1 MTKELI
7 TLLEDQQVGVV
18 RQDPRGRLSFTYD
31 DSWRHARNAYPL
43 SISMPLAAAHHPHAK
58 ISPFLWN
65 LLPDNE
71 VILTRWGRRFQ
82 VSPGNAF
89 ALMGAVG
96 EDCAGAVRFIR
107 EGRLDEV
114 PREGDGGVEWLD
126 EAAVAARL
134 RALREDI
141 SAWRRLGDEGQFSL
155 AGAQPKTAL
164 LFDGKRWGLPSGR
177 IPTTHIL
184 KPAVTDLDGH
194 PENEHF
200 CLDLAESLGLIAAA
214 TDVAH
219 FGSEVALVVERYDR
233 LTTDAGI
240 RRVHQEDFCQALAV
254 APSNKYENDGGPGV
268 VAVAKVLRE
277 NSRSAEEDIR
287 SWVDALAY
295 NWLIAGTD
303 AHGKNYSVLIGT
315 GGKVRL
321 APLYDVASAL
331 PYDDMYFPKL
341 KLAMKMGGTYRLRD
355 VGLHAWRKLAGQL
368 GLGEGEVVDRV
379 ARLAAAAPDM
389 ALQSL
394 QRCREQKLRHPLL
407 DKLTDRV
414 CERARDC
421 ARALGVGG

>member
-1 MTKELI
+1 MTKELT
-7 TLLEDQQVGVV
+7 TLLDDRKVGVV
-18 RQDPRGRLSFTYD
+18 RQDSRGRLSFTYD
-31 DSWRHARNAYPL
+31 EGWRHARNAYPL
-43 SISMPLAAAHHPHAK
+43 SVSMPLAAAHHPHAK

-71 VILTRWGRRFQ
+71 LILTRWGRRFQ
-82 VSPGNAF
+82 VSAGNAF

-107 EGRLDEV
+107 ADRLEEV
-114 PREGDGGVEWLD
+114 PREGNGAVAWLD
-126 EAAVAARL
+126 DEAVADRL
-134 RALREDI
+134 RSLREDV
-141 SAWRRLGDEGQFSL
+141 SAWRRLGDAGQFSL

-164 LFDGKRWGLPSGR
+164 LFDGTRWGLPSGR

-184 KPAVTDLDGH
+184 KPAVADLDGH

-200 CLDLAESLGLIAAA
+200 CLDLARSLGLVAA
-214 TDVAH
+214 TSDVAH

-233 LTTDAGI
+233 LATDAGF

-254 APSNKYENDGGPGV
+254 APSNKYENEGGPGV
-268 VAVAKVLRE
+268 VAIAKVLRE
-277 NSRSAEEDIR
+277 NSRSADEDIR

-303 AHGKNYSVLIGT
+303 AHGKNYSAVIGA

-341 KLAMKMGGTYRLRD
+341 KLAMKIGGTYRLRD
-355 VGLHAWRKLAGQL
+355 VGRYEWRKLAGQL
-368 GLGEGEVVDRV
+368 QLDEDEVLSRV
-379 ARLAAAAPDM
+379 AHLADATPDT
-389 ALQSL
+389 AQQVLR
-394 QRCREQKLRHPLL
+394 RCRLQNVLHPVL
-407 DKLTDRV
+407 DKLTERV
-414 CERARDC
+414 CGRARDC
-421 ARALGVGG
+421 ARVIR